1 MGVPDVNAR
10 KKIRGLQITAN
21 YLIDNNSV
29 KLGCCDS
36 WTKRSNRGG
45 TLELDR
51 IRKSMSVLVRE
62 PDGHNRLLV
71 KTSSCTRCCDWW
83 TKRSKRLPEEAREL
97 EKELRQITKEK
108 NEAICG
114 QDFGKV

>member
-10 KKIRGLQITAN
+10 KKIRGLRIMAN
-21 YLIDNNSV
+21 YLIDNNR
-29 KLGCCDS
+29 CCDW
-36 WTKRSNRGG
+36 WTKRSKRVGIF
-45 TLELDR
+45 ELDR
-51 IRKSMSVLVRE
+51 IRKSMSVIVRE

-71 KTSSCTRCCDWW
+71 KAIDLIDEAGSRV
-83 TKRSKRLPEEAREL
+83 RLRHAQLPEEAREL